1 MNYEGEPED
10 DLLLIIKLLHSKRH
24 THEQIIS
31 QFEDQGLELNDLND
45 KERFF
50 LRRYILKLMMLI
62 LCVFNTGLSRFELYS
77 LVQHCLEQFP
87 GRCELTLACQ
97 PLSLPMSDREGHA
110 HRLSSGQQQCLQ
122 ALQDRLGRS

>member
-31 QFEDQGLELNDLND
+31 QFEDQRLELDDLND
-45 KERFF
+45 KENFF

-62 LCVFNTGLSRFELYS
+62 LCGCLTQGS
-77 LVQHCLEQFP
+77 LL
-87 GRCELTLACQ
+87 
-97 PLSLPMSDREGHA
+97 
-110 HRLSSGQQQCLQ
+110 
-122 ALQDRLGRS
+122 